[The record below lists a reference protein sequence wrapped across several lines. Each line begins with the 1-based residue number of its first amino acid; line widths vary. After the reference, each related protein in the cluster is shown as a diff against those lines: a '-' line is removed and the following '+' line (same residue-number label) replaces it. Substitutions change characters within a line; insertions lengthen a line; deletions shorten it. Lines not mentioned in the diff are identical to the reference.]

1 MLKDEKLFEALE
13 NFLRKRGTIAEFEQE
28 NGKITGRMMITE
40 TEIPEYLEF
49 DFDKTRTV
57 RAFEG
62 SFDFYDAT
70 VSVAVY
76 IDQDSLEVASG
87 LWVTPQHEDAEAPD
101 QVWSEFFIET
111 LWNYLFDG
119 KSYCVPIY
127 TFVNDTSSFTVTPT
141 LPSETES

>member
-13 NFLRKRGTIAEFEQE
+13 NFLRKRGTIAKFEQE
-28 NGKITGRMMITE
+28 NGEIKGRMMITE

-49 DFDKTRTV
+49 NFDETRTV

-70 VSVAVY
+70 VSTAVY
-76 IDQDSLEVASG
+76 IDRGSLEVASG
-87 LWVTPQHEDAEAPD
+87 LWVTPQCEGAEPPD

-111 LWNYLFDG
+111 LWDYLFDG
-119 KSYCVPIY
+119 ESYCVPLY
-127 TFVNDTSSFTVTPT
+127 TFVNDTSSFTVKPV
-141 LPSETES
+141 LPPKTES